1 MKTFQ
6 PNFIALLFAKKVKS
20 FEFQIDNY
28 DCLYKA
34 EKQITHIKY
43 SEINS
48 FEETKQF
55 IWSTLT
61 LKIKSGLIIQLSGL
75 SSSKVSFLKD
85 AIQKKQQEISK
96 LLSEFND
103 LEPQINDLANWSY
116 SAQRGDFFLSEFQKN
131 QKLSESRQIAYLFN
145 DQIQKILQE
154 NQISN
159 LTEINRFYTSP
170 DEFKAQTNNI
180 FTRLELERLV
190 SYFDVVEKNPLTLE
204 QREAIVT
211 NEDSALVVASA
222 GSGKTSLLV
231 GKVGYLVKK
240 GLAQPSQILVMA
252 FNKSAKEEISARILQ
267 QTGIECP
274 SHTFHSFGLNVLANS
289 QGKKPSLASFIDND
303 FSYKTFINTL
313 CENLLHD
320 PQFSKEVTKFFISF
334 LRPYKDSF
342 DFKTQGEYFE
352 YIQANRLITL
362 KGNVVKSYEELEIA
376 NYLFTQGVNYEYEK
390 NYEFDTATV
399 AKRQYKP
406 DFYLTDYGIYIE
418 HFALSR
424 DNKTPPFINNESY
437 LAEREWKLQLHRDN
451 QTKLIETFSY
461 EKKEG
466 QVADLLKIKLEE
478 NQVKINPISEA
489 ELFDSLKGQGAVSE
503 FAQLVATFLNLFKGR
518 SISHTDYEQ
527 LLNPQDPELSRIL
540 AFSSLFKEIY
550 RQYEAE
556 LKSINEIDFHDMI
569 NMAAHYIKSGAYIS
583 NYKYIL
589 VDEFQDISY
598 GRANLIQALQESLP
612 GARLFAVGDDW
623 QSIYRFTG
631 SDISLM
637 TEFEQNFGFTKKLF
651 LTQSF
656 RFNSSVA
663 NVSSQFIQRNKSQL
677 PKSIKAFTQVD
688 QAHVILY
695 KPHKDGGRFL
705 ESLVKEI
712 SDQNIGKKIS
722 VLFLARNNSS
732 ENNLDWRGLNAIA
745 PNCTLEFRTV
755 HRSKGYEADYVI
767 VLDLKRERLG
777 FPNEM
782 VDDRILNTLL
792 STPEAFPYAEERR
805 LFYVALTRARNSVY
819 LIADAYSP
827 SNFFEELLEG
837 YFVDKRDIGLEH
849 SRLCPICKT
858 SHMIERQGKNGVFF
872 GCKNFPLCDF
882 VTNPCKSCGV
892 GFFQDEGDSY
902 LCDNTKC
909 LSKHT
914 KCPECKSGMLLERK
928 GKYGFFYGCS
938 NYSNSS
944 CNYTAKSNSI
954 GESI

>member
-1 MKTFQ
+1 MQTFT
-6 PNFIALLFAKKVKS
+6 PNFLAVLFSKKVKN
-20 FEFQIDNY
+20 FEFQIENY
-28 DCLYKA
+28 DCLFKV
-34 EKQITHIKY
+34 KNQIINIKY
-43 SEINS
+43 SEIHS
-48 FEETKQF
+48 FEVIKQAF
-55 IWSTLT
+55 WSTLFLT
-61 LKIKSGLIIQLSGL
+61 LESGLIIRLFGL
-75 SSSKVSFLKD
+75 SNSKIELLKTS
-85 AIQKKQQEISK
+85 IQKKQQEISK
-96 LLSEFND
+96 LLSEVND
-103 LEPQINDLANWSY
+103 LEPQINDLAKWSI
-116 SAQRGDFFLSEFQKN
+116 SAQRGEFFISEYQKN
-131 QKLSESRQIAYLFN
+131 KKLLESRKIAYLLN

-159 LTEINRFYTSP
+159 LTEINRFYSSS
-170 DEFKAQTNNI
+170 DEFKTLTNNT
-180 FTRLELERLV
+180 FTRLELERFV
-190 SYFDVVEKNPLTLE
+190 SYFDTVEKNPLTLE
-204 QREAIVT
+204 QREAIVA

-240 GLAQPSQILVMA
+240 GLAKPSEILVMA
-252 FNKSAKEEISARILQ
+252 FNKSAKEEISARILK
-267 QTGIECP
+267 QTGIECQC
-274 SHTFHSFGLNVLANS
+274 HTFHSFGLNVVANS
-289 QGKKPSLASFIDND
+289 HGKKPSLASFIDND

-320 PQFSKEVTKFFISF
+320 PKFFKEVTKFFISF
-334 LRPYKDSF
+334 IRPYKDSF
-342 DFKTQGEYFE
+342 DFQTQGEYFE
-352 YIQANRLITL
+352 YIQTNRLITL
-362 KGNVVKSYEELEIA
+362 KGDIVRSFEELEIA

-399 AKRQYKP
+399 EKRQYKP
-406 DFYLTDYGIYIE
+406 DFYLTDYGIYLE

-424 DNKTPPFINNESY
+424 DNKTPSFINNESY
-437 LAEREWKLQLHRDN
+437 LLEREWKLQLHRDN

-461 EKKEG
+461 EKREG
-466 QVADLLKIKLEE
+466 QLADLLKIKLEE

-489 ELFDSLKGQGAVSE
+489 DLFDSLKGTGAVSE

-518 SISHTDYEQ
+518 SISHSEYEQ
-527 LLNPQDPELSRIL
+527 LINPEDPELSRIL
-540 AFSSLFKEIY
+540 AFSSLFKDVY
-550 RQYEAE
+550 RQYEVE
-556 LKSINEIDFHDMI
+556 LKSRNEIDFHDMI
-569 NMAAHYIKSGAYIS
+569 NMATHCIKSGAFTS
-583 NYKYIL
+583 NFKYIL

-598 GRANLIQALQESLP
+598 GRAKLINALQESFP
-612 GARLFAVGDDW
+612 GAKLFAVGDDW

-656 RFNSSVA
+656 RFNSSVG
-663 NVSSQFIQRNKSQL
+663 NVSSQFIQRNRSQL
-677 PKSIKAFTQVD
+677 PKSIKAYTQVD
-688 QAHVILY
+688 QPHVILY
-695 KPHKDGGRFL
+695 KPHKDGGKFL

-712 SDQNIGKKIS
+712 SEKNIGKKIT
-722 VLFLARNNSS
+722 VLFLGRNNFS

-745 PNCTLEFRTV
+745 PNCNLEFRTV

-767 VLDLKRERLG
+767 VLDLKKDRLG

-782 VDDRILNTLL
+782 VDDRIINTLL

-819 LIADAYSP
+819 LIADAYNP

-837 YFVDKRDIGLEH
+837 YFVDKRDIGLEY
-849 SRLCPICKT
+849 SRLCPICET
-858 SHMIERQGKNGVFF
+858 SHMVERQGKKGVFF

-892 GFFQDEGDSY
+892 GFFQDDGDSY

-909 LSKHT
+909 LSKHP

-928 GKYGFFYGCS
+928 GKYGVFYGCS
-938 NYSNSS
+938 NYSNSGCS
-944 CNYTAKSNSI
+944 YTTKSDLMV
-954 GESI
+954 